1 MTPVGPIGP
10 VGPSGPL
17 LQEFVGKPIR
27 ALIVW
32 EPVLPTDWGPPST
45 VSLKRIADPRSIQFW
60 DSKRLISHV
69 LGEHDDDSI
78 VWDYVAIYPVGALW
92 NQRPKPLFEAG
103 PVVKVIEPL
112 RNAILRGLAAR

>member
-1 MTPVGPIGP
+1 MQGASATER
-10 VGPSGPL
+10 L
-17 LQEFVGKPIR
+17 LQEFVGEPIR

-112 RNAILRGLAAR
+112 RNAIRRGLAAR